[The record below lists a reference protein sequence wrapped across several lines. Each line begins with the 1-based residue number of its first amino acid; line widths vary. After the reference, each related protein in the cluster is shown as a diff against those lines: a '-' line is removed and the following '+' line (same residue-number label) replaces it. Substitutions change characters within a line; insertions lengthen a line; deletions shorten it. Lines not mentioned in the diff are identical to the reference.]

1 MTSQPP
7 IPPPGGLY
15 DSPGSALSPGEPEGL
30 MIQDTP
36 VIDATRTS
44 TGEVSTDKSAA
55 DAPAQPAG
63 LGPTDE
69 VAAEDAPVQ
78 LAPEGGEP
86 LLVSTDDE
94 TPNEVAPE
102 DRPQVPDDDPQI

>member
-7 IPPPGGLY
+7 IPPPGGLH
-15 DSPGSALSPGEPEGL
+15 DSPSNALSPGEPEGL

-36 VIDATRTS
+36 VIDATQLS
-44 TGEVSTDKSAA
+44 TEDVATDNSVGG
-55 DAPAQPAG
+55 APAQPGAEG
-63 LGPTDE
+63 ATGQ
-69 VAAEDAPVQ
+69 VAAEDAPTQVVPED
-78 LAPEGGEP
+78 AP
-86 LLVSTDDE
+86 LQVATDDE